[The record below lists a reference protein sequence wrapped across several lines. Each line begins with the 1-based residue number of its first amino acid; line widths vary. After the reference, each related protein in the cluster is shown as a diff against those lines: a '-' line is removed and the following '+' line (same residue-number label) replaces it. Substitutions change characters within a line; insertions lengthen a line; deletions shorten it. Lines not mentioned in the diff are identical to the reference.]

1 MKIESLE
8 IKNFRVFKHAE
19 VNGIT
24 NMAVFLGE
32 NGSGKST
39 FFDVFGF
46 LHDCRN
52 VGVKRALMKRGGFNE
67 VVTRESE
74 GPIEFVLKFR
84 PSDDEPLITYEL
96 SVGLQGNTP
105 VVKREVLR
113 LRRGS
118 KGAPWKVLEFSNG
131 SGTAVQGEIN
141 TYEDVKKADTRAKQ
155 KLTSPDML
163 AVDSLGQ
170 LQEFAAVS
178 ALRQLIDDWY
188 VSDFRIVV
196 GSERQ
201 VFSDGTA
208 LSQSGDKLSAVTLQ
222 LKEEHPELFEQVLCK
237 MRERI
242 PGVEKVEAIQSEDG
256 FILLRF
262 GSDRFVNPFS
272 AKFVSDGTIKMF
284 AYLMLLADPHPHALL
299 CVEEP
304 ENQLYPELLRL
315 LAEEFREY
323 ANRGGQV
330 LISTHSP
337 DFLNAIGL
345 SELFCIVKREGYS
358 KIVKASDMPL
368 VSSLYREG
376 DKLGWLWNQGILP
389 EAR

>member
-8 IKNFRVFKHAE
+8 IKNFRVFKDVFVGE
-19 VNGIT
+19 LPS
-24 NMAVFLGE
+24 MAVFLGE

-46 LHDCRN
+46 FHDCLN
-52 VGVKRALMKRGGFNE
+52 LGVRSALSKRGGFQE
-67 VVTRESE
+67 VVSRDSE
-74 GPIEFVLKFR
+74 GPIEFKLKFR
-84 PSDDEPLITYEL
+84 PSASEPLITYEL
-96 SVGLQGNTP
+96 AIGLSGRHP

-131 SGTAVQGEIN
+131 VGIAVQGEIN
-141 TYEDVKKADTRAKQ
+141 TYEDVQNEDIRAEQ
-155 KLTSPDML
+155 KLTSPDKL

-188 VSDFRIVV
+188 ISDFRIDVARDRQEI
-196 GSERQ
+196 SEGL
-201 VFSDGTA
+201 S
-208 LSQSGDKLSAVTLQ
+208 LSQSGDNLSAVTLQ
-222 LKEEHPELFEQVLCK
+222 LAEEHPEAFNAVLAK
-237 MRERI
+237 MRDRI
-242 PGVEKVEAIQSEDG
+242 PGVESVEAVQSEDG

-262 GSDRFVNPFS
+262 GSDKFKNPFS
-272 AKFVSDGTIKMF
+272 ARYVSDGTIKMF

-304 ENQLYPELLRL
+304 ENQLYPNLLKI

-323 ANRGGQV
+323 ANNGGQV
-330 LISTHSP
+330 FVSTHSP
-337 DFLNAIGL
+337 DFLNAVRL
-345 SELFCIVKREGYS
+345 DELYCIVKEDGFS
-358 KIVKASDMPL
+358 KIIRAKDMPL
-368 VSSLYREG
+368 IASLYAQG
-376 DKLGWLWNQGILP
+376 DKLGWLWNEGILP
-389 EAR
+389 EFD